1 MAVENFRLVTPAEKL
16 ERRDFPVADR
26 SILNPNGANPLLD
39 GEFMELHAT
48 NPKTVIRAGGDKLSW
63 AVWAE
68 RGRSDTQSIGKVP
81 LLYMGSYEAD
91 TLIMDDTA
99 LGHGDPLMVDDV
111 TIATLTK
118 SGLIKHGG
126 GTELVVGYVMR
137 LPSQNGNKLRFMWT
151 LV

>member
-1 MAVENFRLVTPAEKL
+1 M
-16 ERRDFPVADR
+16 ERRDYPVVDR

-48 NPKTVIRAGGDKLSW
+48 QPTKVIRAGGLKLSW
-63 AVWAE
+63 AVFAE
-68 RGRSDTQSIGKVP
+68 RGRSDVQAIGKVP
-81 LLYMGSYEAD
+81 LLYMGAYEAD

-99 LGHGDPLMVDDV
+99 LAHGDPLMVDDV

-118 SGLIKHGG
+118 SGLKKHGG
-126 GTELVVGYVMR
+126 GAELVVGYVLR
-137 LPSQNGNKLRFMWT
+137 LPSQNGQKLRFMWT

>member
-1 MAVENFRLVTPAEKL
+1 MSVENFRLHSPVEKV

-39 GEFMELHAT
+39 GEFMEHDAT
-48 NPKTVIRAGGDKLSW
+48 TPTKVIRAGGLKLSF
-63 AVWAE
+63 AVFAE
-68 RGRSDTQSIGKVP
+68 RGRSDTQAIGKVP
-81 LLYMGSYEAD
+81 LLYMGAYEAD
-91 TLIMDDTA
+91 TLIMDATA
-99 LGHGDPLMVDDV
+99 LAHGDPLMVDDV

-118 SGLIKHGG
+118 SGLKKHGG
-126 GTELVVGYVMR
+126 GADLTVGYVLR